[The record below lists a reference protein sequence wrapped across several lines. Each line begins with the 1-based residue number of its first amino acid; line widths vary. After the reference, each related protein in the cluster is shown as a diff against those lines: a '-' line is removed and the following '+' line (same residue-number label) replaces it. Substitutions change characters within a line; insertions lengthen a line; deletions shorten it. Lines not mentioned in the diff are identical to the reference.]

1 MKEHTVF
8 DFALFD
14 RVNTSDPEE
23 KCFSLQ
29 KSNFYLLLYAYMEAC
44 CVHYIKSEFIKHKQD
59 IKRRSFIDL
68 CFVHDKK
75 LL

>member
-1 MKEHTVF
+1 MKEPTVF
-8 DFALFD
+8 DLALFD

-23 KCFSLQ
+23 NCFSLQ